1 MKFALGEIA
10 TAGDEAEALPE
21 GYDALMYL
29 QAIYR
34 GEVRADPTRMRAA
47 NMALPYERPKLSVA
61 VTTNHRGMGKALDD
75 ARAKLEAKQLPPMA
89 QPASVVSPAE
99 PSFRRIVER
108 VMSGDEASTGAQP
121 RRKPG

>member
-1 MKFALGEIA
+1 MKFALGEIT
-10 TAGDEAEALPE
+10 TADDDEALPE

-34 GEVRADPTRMRAA
+34 GKVQADPTRMRAA

-61 VTTNHRGMGKALDD
+61 VTTNHRGMGDMLERRNATMQ
-75 ARAKLEAKQLPPMA
+75 AKRLADPEAPVGSA
-89 QPASVVSPAE
+89 NGGA
-99 PSFRRIVER
+99 SFRRIAPA
-108 VMSGDEASTGAQP
+108 MTGDEASLDPSP